1 MTALDFPGVPGPA
14 GSAGPAPAR
23 RLSPVTGLRNTF
35 TLTWRSL
42 LKLKTNYEEILSLSL
57 TPIMYL
63 LLFTYVFGGA
73 VSGNVHNYLQYVLPG
88 ILVISVVFSTLGTG
102 MALSQDMAT
111 GVFDRFRSLPIS
123 RTAPLAGAVL
133 GDVARYAISV
143 AISLLFG
150 MLLGFRIQT
159 SPLAAVAGCLLVLVF
174 AMAMCWFSALLGL
187 LVKQAR
193 SVQWMGSLIYFPLT
207 FGSNVLVK
215 TSTLPGWMQAFVKGN
230 PLTFLTEAE
239 RGLLVGGPVATPV
252 IRSLLWALGLFVV
265 FAPLAVR
272 AYRRKT

>member
-1 MTALDFPGVPGPA
+1 MTTLDIA
-14 GSAGPAPAR
+14 APAR
-23 RLSPVTGLRNTF
+23 RLSPVAGLRNTF

-42 LKLKTNYEEILSLSL
+42 LMLRTSYEEVLSLSL

-73 VSGNVHNYLQYVLPG
+73 VSGNVHEYLQYELPG
-88 ILVISVVFSTLGTG
+88 ILVLSVIFSTLGTG

-133 GDVARYAISV
+133 GDVTRYAISV
-143 AISLLFG
+143 AISLFFG

-159 SPLAAVAGCLLVLVF
+159 SPLAATAACLLVLLF
-174 AMAMCWFSALLGL
+174 ALAMCWFSALLGL
-187 LVKQAR
+187 MTKNAR
-193 SVQWMGSLIYFPLT
+193 SVQWMGSLIYFPLA
-207 FGSNVLVK
+207 FGSNILVK

-239 RGLLVGGPVATPV
+239 RGLLVGGPVAVPV
-252 IRSLLWALGLFVV
+252 VRSLLWALGLFVV
-265 FAPLAVR
+265 FAPIAV
-272 AYRRKT
+272 AVYRRRT

>member
-1 MTALDFPGVPGPA
+1 MTTLDI
-14 GSAGPAPAR
+14 PAPAR
-23 RLSPVTGLRNTF
+23 RLSPVAGLRNTF

-42 LKLKTNYEEILSLSL
+42 LKLRTSYEEVLSLSL
-57 TPIMYL
+57 TPVMYL

-73 VSGNVHNYLQYVLPG
+73 VSGNVHDYLQYELPG
-88 ILVISVVFSTLGTG
+88 ILVLSVVFSTLGTG

-133 GDVARYAISV
+133 GDVTRYAVSV
-143 AISLLFG
+143 AISLFFG

-159 SPLAAVAGCLLVLVF
+159 SPLAATAACLLVLLF
-174 AMAMCWFSALLGL
+174 ALAMCWFSALLGL
-187 LVKQAR
+187 MTKNAR

-215 TSTLPGWMQAFVKGN
+215 TDTLPGWMQAFVKGN
-230 PLTFLTEAE
+230 PMTFLTDAE
-239 RGLLVGGPVATPV
+239 RGLLVGGPVAVPAV
-252 IRSLLWALGLFVV
+252 RALLWSLGLFVV
-265 FAPLAVR
+265 FAPIAV
-272 AYRRKT
+272 AVYRRRT

>member
-1 MTALDFPGVPGPA
+1 MTTLDIPV
-14 GSAGPAPAR
+14 PAR
-23 RLSPVTGLRNTF
+23 RLSPVAGLRNTF

-42 LKLKTNYEEILSLSL
+42 LKLRTSYEEVLSLSL
-57 TPIMYL
+57 TPVMYL

-73 VSGNVHNYLQYVLPG
+73 VSGNVHDYLQYELPG
-88 ILVISVVFSTLGTG
+88 ILVLSVVFSTLGTG

-133 GDVARYAISV
+133 GDVVRYAISV
-143 AISLLFG
+143 AISLFFG

-159 SPLAAVAGCLLVLVF
+159 SALAAAGACLLVLLF
-174 AMAMCWFSALLGL
+174 ALAMCWFSALLGL
-187 LVKQAR
+187 MTKNAR

-207 FGSNVLVK
+207 FGSDVLVK

-230 PLTFLTEAE
+230 PMTFLTDAE
-239 RGLLVGGPVATPV
+239 RGLLVGGPVAIPV
-252 IRSLLWALGLFVV
+252 IRALLWTLGLFVV
-265 FAPLAVR
+265 FAPLAV
-272 AYRRKT
+272 AVYRRRT

>member
-1 MTALDFPGVPGPA
+1 MTTLDI
-14 GSAGPAPAR
+14 PAPAR
-23 RLSPVTGLRNTF
+23 RLSPVAGLRNTF

-42 LKLKTNYEEILSLSL
+42 LKLKTNYEEVLSLSL
-57 TPIMYL
+57 TPVMYL

-73 VSGNVHNYLQYVLPG
+73 VSGNVHDYLQYELPG
-88 ILVISVVFSTLGTG
+88 ILVLSVVFSTLGTG

-133 GDVARYAISV
+133 GDVTRYAISV
-143 AISLLFG
+143 AISLFFG

-159 SPLAAVAGCLLVLVF
+159 SPLAATAACLLVLLF
-174 AMAMCWFSALLGL
+174 ALAMCWFSALLGL
-187 LVKQAR
+187 MTKNAR

-230 PLTFLTEAE
+230 PLTFLTDAE
-239 RGLLVGGPVATPV
+239 RGLLVGGPVAVPAV
-252 IRSLLWALGLFVV
+252 RALLWSLGLFVV
-265 FAPLAVR
+265 FAPIAVIV
-272 AYRRKT
+272 YRRRT